1 MVPGADAMTDRPDI
15 QYAALPFR
23 LNRGTLEVLL
33 ITSRDTGRWVIPK
46 GWPMDGKAPHEA
58 AAQEAFEEAGVLGE
72 VLGVAVGTYP
82 YDKRL
87 KKGALHPCTVEVF
100 PLKVTEHKRV
110 WPEKAQRRR
119 SWFAAADAA
128 DRVDEPELADLI
140 RAFATR

>member
-1 MVPGADAMTDRPDI
+1 MPGKGNQ
-15 QYAALPFR
+15 QYAALPWR
-23 LNRGTLEVLL
+23 MGRKGLEVLL

-72 VLGVAVGTYP
+72 VSAQALGAYP
-82 YDKRL
+82 YGKRL
-87 KKGALHPCTVEVF
+87 KSGDVRACMVEVF
-100 PLKVTEHKRV
+100 ALKVGRHKRV

-119 SWFAAADAA
+119 SWFAAEDAA
-128 DRVDEPELADLI
+128 ERVDEPELAELI